1 MYGLT
6 STKNNATS
14 AGDPAIVAHFHP
26 PRVAGSAG
34 EDH

>member
-14 AGDPAIVAHFHP
+14 ADDAAILHHFHP
-26 PRVAGSAG
+26 PRVAGGAG